1 MGITYKEYVYL
12 TNDKCLDDGYR
23 GGVEGCPHLH
33 ISFLKPQDISEC
45 RIVTCTD
52 CWNRQ
57 LKYPVIAQ
65 AVRDGHAVTERQFA
79 TYAQGEKAVVTDVVI
94 NGSVYVADYNG
105 DIYDISDSL
114 HDFRFYI
121 DIPMEGDGEG
131 MNKEFTKA
139 DLKTGMVVETKNGNK
154 YMVYGDRLVRSNYFN
169 KLSCY
174 DNDLKNKN
182 NEDYDIIRCFDI
194 NSACINCIEDILN
207 IRGGKKILWE
217 RKPEEKIIS
226 SDEAFK
232 ILKEHYGC
240 DVKIKG
246 I

>member
-1 MGITYKEYVYL
+1 MKFKVG
-12 TNDKCLDDGYR
+12 DKVRVREWDDMKAEFGLNCCDDIKTPIYYYINNMRQYCGKQTMIARVFDDSYR
-23 GGVEGCPHLH
+23 LSGC
-33 ISFLKPQDISEC
+33 
-45 RIVTCTD
+45 
-52 CWNRQ
+52 
-57 LKYPVIAQ
+57 
-65 AVRDGHAVTERQFA
+65 
-79 TYAQGEKAVVTDVVI
+79 
-94 NGSVYVADYNG
+94 
-105 DIYDISDSL
+105 DIYKFTDDML
-114 HDFRFYI
+114 
-121 DIPMEGDGEG
+121 IPY
-131 MNKEFTKA
+131 EFDKFDKS

-174 DNDLKNKN
+174 DNDLKNKD

-207 IRGGKKILWE
+207 IIGGKKILWE

-226 SDEAFK
+226 SDEALK

-240 DVKIKG
+240 GVKIKG